1 MATMEFIQKR
11 ISGKKKEIDKLT
23 KKLARIRKAEAGG
36 WDQNNPYLYSES
48 DLRWCLKDLEAAKEA
63 LAKYQSEL
71 QTATEKA
78 ASRNVTV
85 ILEFLEGWKAR
96 SRRFYT
102 DSFARY
108 VEAKKEYL
116 ERDSAYTKWVN
127 SSESRNDP
135 DRQRKEDEYHAYRK
149 QFNEAWSF
157 LTPYLTQ
164 QANAETHRY
173 EMVFA
178 VEKLDKDLAEEANRK
193 YDFII
198 QRTNAIVGEITDAS
212 GLSVG
217 AKGDLN
223 GYIIGKKGRA
233 KVQTIGAG
241 GYNIQ
246 CFHFRTLIN
255 VA

>member
-11 ISGKKKEIDKLT
+11 ISGKEKEIDKLS

-36 WDQNNPYLYSES
+36 WDRDNPYLYDES

-63 LAKYQSEL
+63 LAKYQAEL

-78 ASRNVTV
+78 ESRNVTV

-96 SRRFYT
+96 SRKFYA
-102 DSFARY
+102 DSFGRY
-108 VEAKKEYL
+108 VKAKEEYREKEA
-116 ERDSAYTKWVN
+116 SYTEWFN
-127 SSESRNDP
+127 RARINDP
-135 DRQRKEDEYHAYRK
+135 DRKSKEDEYHAYRK
-149 QFNEAWSF
+149 QFNEAWAF
-157 LTPYLTQ
+157 LAPYLTR
-164 QANAETHRY
+164 QANAETCRY
-173 EMVFA
+173 EVVLA
-178 VEKLDKDLAEEANRK
+178 VEKLDKDLDTEANRK

-198 QRTNAIVGEITDAS
+198 ERTNTIVGEITDAS

-223 GYIIGKKGRA
+223 GYIIGAKGRA

-255 VA
+255 AA

>member
-11 ISGKKKEIDKLT
+11 ISGKEKEIARLS

-36 WDQNNPYLYSES
+36 WGQDNPYFYSES

-63 LAKYQSEL
+63 LARYQAEF

-78 ASRNVTV
+78 ASRNVMV

-96 SRRFYT
+96 SRKFYA
-102 DSFARY
+102 DSFDRY
-108 VEAKKEYL
+108 VKAKAEYR
-116 ERDSAYTKWVN
+116 EKDGAYTKWLN
-127 SSESRNDP
+127 SESCNDP
-135 DRQRKEDEYHAYRK
+135 DHQRKVQDFRAYK
-149 QFNEAWSF
+149 EQFKATWAF
-157 LTPYLTQ
+157 LAPYITR
-164 QANAETHRY
+164 QANPETHRC
-173 EMVFA
+173 EEFLAMD
-178 VEKLDKDLAEEANRK
+178 KLMKDLDEEANRK

-198 QRTNAIVGEITDAS
+198 LRTNAIVGEITNAS

-255 VA
+255 AA

>member
-11 ISGKKKEIDKLT
+11 ISGKEKEIDKLT

-36 WDQNNPYLYSES
+36 WDRNNPYLYSES
-48 DLRWCLKDLEAAKEA
+48 DLRRCLKDLEAAREA

-71 QTATEKA
+71 QTASEKA

-85 ILEFLEGWKAR
+85 ILEFLDGWKAR
-96 SRRFYT
+96 SRKFYA
-102 DSFARY
+102 DSFERY
-108 VEAKKEYL
+108 VKAKAEYQEKEAAHTEWFN
-116 ERDSAYTKWVN
+116 RA
-127 SSESRNDP
+127 RMNDP
-135 DRQRKEDEYHAYRK
+135 DRKSKEDEYLAYRK
-149 QFNEAWSF
+149 QFNEAWAF
-157 LTPYLTQ
+157 LTPYLTR
-164 QANAETHRY
+164 QANTETHRY
-173 EMVFA
+173 EVVLA
-178 VEKLDKDLAEEANRK
+178 VEKLNKDLDTEANRK

-198 QRTNAIVGEITDAS
+198 ERTNAIVGEITDAS

-223 GYIIGKKGRA
+223 GYIIGLNGRA

-255 VA
+255 AA